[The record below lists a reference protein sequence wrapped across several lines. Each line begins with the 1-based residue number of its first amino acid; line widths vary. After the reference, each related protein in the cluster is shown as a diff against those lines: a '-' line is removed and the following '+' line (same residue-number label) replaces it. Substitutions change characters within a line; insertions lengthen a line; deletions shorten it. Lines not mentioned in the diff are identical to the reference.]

1 MIMEHLMTRRRSIP
15 TIALAVSLALVAV
28 GLPGAVRS
36 EEKKLVYA
44 SYLTEA
50 YSASRSDLWLLN
62 EIEKRSGGE
71 IKFERYWGSSLL
83 KAADLFPGLASGAAD
98 IGMSAP
104 ATYNV
109 KEYPLANIVMP
120 FMTTRGDAVTL
131 AWRDLYKNNEA
142 FRNEFEKKG
151 TKVLYSTAW
160 AENTVWSRKPIAKLA
175 DLKGLKIRAVP
186 TISDAIQ
193 KLGGTPV
200 ALAWPDGL
208 EGLQRGV
215 VDAMSSA
222 PFDSAVHGN
231 VQEVANHGTD
241 LGGTGI
247 FAMATTG
254 ISIATYKRLSE
265 KHRKIIDDVAAEM
278 PEQAIK
284 ALNASLDAA
293 VEKLCGMKAKL
304 IISEFSD
311 ADKAEVQKLAA
322 TGLQEDWLKRVK
334 AETKADGR
342 AILDEFLG
350 YVRKYEKESTYLP
363 GFDRYRKKCS

>member
-1 MIMEHLMTRRRSIP
+1 M
-15 TIALAVSLALVAV
+15 
-28 GLPGAVRS
+28 
-36 EEKKLVYA
+36 
-44 SYLTEA
+44 
-50 YSASRSDLWLLN
+50 
-62 EIEKRSGGE
+62 
-71 IKFERYWGSSLL
+71 
-83 KAADLFPGLASGAAD
+83 
-98 IGMSAP
+98 
-104 ATYNV
+104 
-109 KEYPLANIVMP
+109 
-120 FMTTRGDAVTL
+120 
-131 AWRDLYKNNEA
+131 
-142 FRNEFEKKG
+142 
-151 TKVLYSTAW
+151 
-160 AENTVWSRKPIAKLA
+160 
-175 DLKGLKIRAVP
+175 
-186 TISDAIQ
+186 SDAIQ

-254 ISIATYKRLSE
+254 ISVATYKKLSE

-284 ALNASLDAA
+284 TLNASLDAA
-293 VEKLCGMKAKL
+293 IAKLCGMKAKL

-322 TGLQEDWLKRVK
+322 TGLREDWLKRVK

-350 YVRKYEKESTYLP
+350 YVRKYEKESAYLP
-363 GFDRYRKKCS
+363 GFDRYRKTCG

>member
-1 MIMEHLMTRRRSIP
+1 MTLRRSIP
-15 TIALAVSLALVAV
+15 MMTLVAGLVV
-28 GLPGAVRS
+28 GGAGFS
-36 EEKKLVYA
+36 EVARAEQKLVYA

-50 YSASRSDLWLLN
+50 YSASRSDKWLLD
-62 EIEKRSGGE
+62 ELEKRSDGE
-71 IKFERYWGSSLL
+71 IKFERYWASSLL
-83 KAADLFPGLASGAAD
+83 KAPDLFAGLASGAAD
-98 IGMSAP
+98 VGMSAP

-109 KEYPLANIVMP
+109 KEYPLANVVMP

-142 FRNEFEKKG
+142 FRNEFESKG
-151 TKVLYSTAW
+151 VKVLYSTAW
-160 AENTVWSRKPIAKLA
+160 AENTVWSRRPIAKLA
-175 DLKGLKIRAVP
+175 DLKGLKVRAVP
-186 TISDAIQ
+186 PITEAVN
-193 KLGGTPV
+193 KLGATPV

-215 VDAMSSA
+215 VEAMSSA

-231 VQEVANHGTD
+231 VQDVAKHGTD

-247 FAMATTG
+247 FAIATTG
-254 ISIATYKRLSE
+254 IGLTTYRNLSE
-265 KHRKIIDDVAAEM
+265 KHRKIFDEVSDEM

-293 VEKLCGMKAKL
+293 VEKLCSKKEKL
-304 IISEFSD
+304 IISDFSD

-334 AETKADGR
+334 AETKVDGR
-342 AILDEFLG
+342 AILEEFLG
-350 YVRKYEKESTYLP
+350 YVRKYEKASSYLP
-363 GFDRYRKKCS
+363 GFDRYRKSCG

>member
-1 MIMEHLMTRRRSIP
+1 MRLQRSIP
-15 TIALAVSLALVAV
+15 IMALAAGLAIGTA
-28 GLPGAVRS
+28 GLPKVAQS
-36 EEKKLVYA
+36 AEKLVYA
-44 SYLTEA
+44 SYLTDA
-50 YSASRSDLWLLN
+50 YSASKSDVWMLN

-83 KAADLFPGLASGAAD
+83 KAPDLFPGLASGAAD
-98 IGMSAP
+98 VGMSAP

-109 KEYPLANIVMP
+109 KEYPLANVVMP

-131 AWRDLYKNNEA
+131 AWRDLYKNNAA
-142 FRNEFEKKG
+142 FRNEFESKG
-151 TKVLYSTAW
+151 VKVLYSTAW

-186 TISDAIQ
+186 TISDAIK
-193 KLGGTPV
+193 KLGATPV
-200 ALAWPDGL
+200 ALTWPDGL

-231 VQEVANHGTD
+231 VQEVAKNGTD

-247 FAMATTG
+247 FAIATTG
-254 ISIATYKRLSE
+254 ISVATYKRLGE
-265 KHRKIIDDVAAEM
+265 KHRKLLDEIAEEM

-293 VEKLCGMKAKL
+293 VEKLCKQKAKL
-304 IISEFSD
+304 IISDFSD

-322 TGLQEDWLKRVK
+322 AGLQEDWLKRVK
-334 AETKADGR
+334 AETKVDGR
-342 AILDEFLG
+342 AVLDEFLG
-350 YVRKYEKESTYLP
+350 YVRKYEKSSTYLP
-363 GFDRYRKKCS
+363 GFDRYRKSCG